1 MKFVV
6 KKSNQEQNK
15 KTRGYRTAQ
24 AKSSLK
30 RKAKMIAF
38 KKKIKNFEQQKIMI
52 YIDTTTT
59 YY

>member
-1 MKFVV
+1 LKDEVCCEGI
-6 KKSNQEQNK
+6 KSRTKQ

-38 KKKIKNFEQQKIMI
+38 KKEDQKFRTTKNHDI
-52 YIDTTTT
+52 Y
-59 YY
+59 

>member
-1 MKFVV
+1 MNFVV
-6 KKSNQEQNK
+6 KKSNQEPKQ

-38 KKKIKNFEQQKIMI
+38 KKEDQKFRTTKNHDI
-52 YIDTTTT
+52 Y
-59 YY
+59 